1 MRQIS
6 RRARRIPHS
15 ATLRILQLSK
25 QLRREGHDII
35 SLSVGEPD
43 FKTPEP
49 IIEAAKKALDEGHT
63 HYVSSRGI
71 PELREELAMKMRVE
85 NKLEVGAENIL
96 VTIAKHGI
104 FMSSEAILQHGDEV
118 IVPDPGWVSYTPISL
133 FTGARYVPLPAREED
148 GFEPSIEHLTE
159 IVNGKTKML
168 VLNTPSNP
176 TGAVYHMKTL
186 KAIADLSEDYDFY
199 VLSDEIYEKLV
210 YGRKHISIASIGN
223 MHERTITL
231 NGFSK
236 AYAMT
241 GWRIGWITAP
251 RHIIDTLDKI
261 QQQTITCVPPFIQI
275 AALTALRECSSYVES
290 MRKEFNK
297 RRVAAMGRIGEMMV
311 LDAYTPKGAFYIF
324 ARYHADINSFDLA
337 EHLIREYGVAVT
349 PGGAFGPGGEGYI
362 RISYANSMK
371 NIMEGLKRIEKGIS
385 SL

>member
-6 RRARRIPHS
+6 RRARRIPPS

-43 FKTPEP
+43 FRTPEP
-49 IIEAAKKALDEGHT
+49 IVEAAKKALDEGYT
-63 HYVSSRGI
+63 HYVSSRGM
-71 PELREELAMKMRVE
+71 PELRDEIAGKMKEE
-85 NKLEVGAENIL
+85 NKLDVRAENIL

-118 IVPDPGWVSYTPISL
+118 IVPDPGWVSYTPISI
-133 FTGARYVPLPAREED
+133 FTGARHVPLLAREED

-261 QQQTITCVPPFIQI
+261 QQQTITCVPPFVQM
-275 AALTALRECSSYVES
+275 AALTALRECSSHVES

-297 RRVAAMGRIGEMMV
+297 RRVAAMGRVGEMMV